1 MKLPKPLKNVMK
13 NFEKQSDMLKLGIV
27 LLVLYG
33 VYRFFQEMQWGIGSS
48 SYLEGFTNK
57 TFVFFRMNGCGHC
70 DDMKPE
76 WNKFTSS
83 YGDDGPV
90 ELKEVEKDD
99 MTTQQQTWVK
109 GFPTLV
115 LVENGKVL
123 KTYEGERTAA
133 GFKSFLG

>member
-13 NFEKQSDMLKLGIV
+13 TFEKQSDMVKLGIV

-33 VYRFFQEMQWGIGSS
+33 IYRFLQEMQWGIGSS

-76 WNKFTSS
+76 WKKFKAS
-83 YGDDGPV
+83 YTGPI
-90 ELKEVEKDD
+90 EIKEVEQAQ
-99 MTTQQQTWVK
+99 MTAQQQNWVQ

-115 LVENGKVL
+115 LVENGEVL
-123 KTYEGERTAA
+123 KTFEGERTEA

>member
-13 NFEKQSDMLKLGIV
+13 TFEKQSDMLKLGIV

>member
-1 MKLPKPLKNVMK
+1 MKLPKPLKNVIK
-13 NFEKQSDMLKLGIV
+13 TFEKQSDMVKLGVV

-70 DDMKPE
+70 EDMKPE
-76 WNKFTSS
+76 WNKFKSS
-83 YGDDGPV
+83 YSGDV
-90 ELKEVEKDD
+90 ELKEVEQAQ
-99 MTTQQQTWVK
+99 MTDQQKEWVQ

-123 KTYEGERTAA
+123 KTYNGERTAA
-133 GFKSFLG
+133 GFTAFLK

>member
-13 NFEKQSDMLKLGIV
+13 TFEKQSDMVKLGIV

-33 VYRFFQEMQWGIGSS
+33 IYRFLQEMQWGIGSS

-70 DDMKPE
+70 ENCTPE
-76 WNKFTSS
+76 WKKFKAS
-83 YGDDGPV
+83 YTGPI
-90 ELKEVEKDD
+90 ELKEVEQAQ
-99 MTTQQQTWVK
+99 MTDQQKEWVK
-109 GFPTLV
+109 GFPTFV

-123 KTYEGERTAA
+123 KTFEGERTEA

>member
-13 NFEKQSDMLKLGIV
+13 TFEKQSDMVKLGVV

-57 TFVFFRMNGCGHC
+57 TFVFFRMNDCGHC
-70 DDMKPE
+70 VKMKPE
-76 WNKFTSS
+76 WDKFTSS
-83 YGDDGPV
+83 YGDGPV
-90 ELKEVEKDD
+90 EIKEVEQAQ
-99 MTTQQQTWVK
+99 MTDQQKEWVQ

-123 KTYEGERTAA
+123 KTYNGERTAA
-133 GFKSFLG
+133 GFEAFLK

>member
-13 NFEKQSDMLKLGIV
+13 TFEKLSGIVKLGIV
-27 LLVLYG
+27 LLVIYC
-33 VYRFFQEMQWGIGSS
+33 VYRFLQEMKWGIGSS

-70 DDMKPE
+70 DKMKPE
-76 WNKFTSS
+76 WKKFKAS
-83 YGDDGPV
+83 YTGPI
-90 ELKEVEKDD
+90 ELKEVEQAQ
-99 MTTQQQTWVK
+99 MTDQQKEWVQ

-123 KTYEGERTAA
+123 KTFEGERTEA